1 MARGCGPRKA
11 LKVNVI
17 VLVLNEVVLGSRRGG
32 SCDWGE
38 CDWGECDWGEC
49 GLGGVWFGGSV
60 VWGEWLSGDG
70 VGFWKGLCSGVCNC
84 GAGGGSKLRDGGVW
98 KRKNPGKREVFRGL
112 GQGG

>member
-1 MARGCGPRKA
+1 MARGGGPRNTRITR
-11 LKVNVI
+11 KVNVI
-17 VLVLNEVVLGSRRGG
+17 VLVLNAAVLGSRRGG
-32 SCDWGE
+32 SW
-38 CDWGECDWGEC
+38 DWGEC
-49 GLGGVWFGGSV
+49 G
-60 VWGEWLSGDG
+60 WGEWLSGDG

>member
-1 MARGCGPRKA
+1 
-11 LKVNVI
+11 VI
-17 VLVLNEVVLGSRRGG
+17 GG
-32 SCDWGE
+32 SVIG
-38 CDWGECDWGEC
+38 GSVVWGEC

>member
-38 CDWGECDWGEC
+38 CDWGEC

-60 VWGEWLSGDG
+60 VWGEC
-70 VGFWKGLCSGVCNC
+70 GL
-84 GAGGGSKLRDGGVW
+84 GGVVE
-98 KRKNPGKREVFRGL
+98 R
-112 GQGG
+112 